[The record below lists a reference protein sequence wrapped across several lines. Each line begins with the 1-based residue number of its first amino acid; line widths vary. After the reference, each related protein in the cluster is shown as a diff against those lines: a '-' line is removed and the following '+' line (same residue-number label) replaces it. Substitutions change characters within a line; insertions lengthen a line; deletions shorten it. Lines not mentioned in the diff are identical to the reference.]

1 MARYNNELKDGRAE
15 LKLYKKRSD
24 SAFKDLTE
32 AQAAYVREALA
43 KVAEDAI
50 ENARHEL
57 LDCGGAYIETGSL
70 FDNHNYPCPISE
82 PESYSNLMLLFA
94 ALVIPDLDP
103 FSLIQPV
110 EPIKKGLSLHRF
122 MEASYYKLLI
132 PSYVDGFIEKYYKLD
147 RICSRLMLSRN
158 VNRQLMNNK
167 NMSDD
172 NFERLTAE
180 AWQLE
185 SGINALKL
193 QLSSLLAEISVL
205 CDTLYPVTEA
215 YYESLEASRTHLS
228 EVRSAASK
236 SGHTLWSE
244 LSDAVPFL
252 GEFYRYMYAELV
264 AKNKKISS
272 DAVIQSCLYFIQG
285 RFFASDLLK
294 AKLTKYLNGFRASY
308 KAHTD
313 KELNDEQYRK
323 FLVVVSTAY
332 HRGLEL

>member
-1 MARYNNELKDGRAE
+1 MARHDIELKAGRAE

-24 SAFKDLTE
+24 SAFKGLTKK
-32 AQAAYVREALA
+32 QAAYVREALA

-82 PESYSNLMLLFA
+82 PEKYSNLMLLFA

-103 FSLIQPV
+103 FSLIQPI
-110 EPIKKGLSLHRF
+110 EPIEKGGKGFSLHRF
-122 MEASYYKLLI
+122 MEDSYYKLLI
-132 PSYVDGFIEKYYKLD
+132 PSYVDGFIEKSYKLD

-158 VNRQLMNNK
+158 VNRQLMK
-167 NMSDD
+167 KHMSDD
-172 NFERLTAE
+172 DFERLTAE

-193 QLSSLLAEISVL
+193 RLSSLLAEIAVL

-215 YYESLEASRTHLS
+215 YYDSLEGSKKQLS
-228 EVRSAASK
+228 EVRSTASK
-236 SGHTLWSE
+236 SGHALWS
-244 LSDAVPFL
+244 DAAPFL
-252 GEFYRYMYAELV
+252 GEFYRYMYEELV

-272 DAVIQSCLYFIQG
+272 DAVIKSCLYFIRG
-285 RFFASDLLK
+285 GFYAREFLK
-294 AKLTKYLNGFRASY
+294 AKLNKYLNGFRAAY

-313 KELNDEQYRK
+313 KQLNDAQYRK
-323 FLVVVSTAY
+323 FLVAVSTAY
-332 HRGLEL
+332 HRRLGF

>member
-1 MARYNNELKDGRAE
+1 MARHDIELKAVRAE

-24 SAFKDLTE
+24 SAFKGLTKK
-32 AQAAYVREALA
+32 QAAYVREALT

-57 LDCGGAYIETGSL
+57 LDCGGAYIETSSL

-110 EPIKKGLSLHRF
+110 EPIKNGEKGFSLHRF

-132 PSYVDGFIEKYYKLD
+132 PSYVDGFIEKSSKLD
-147 RICSRLMLSRN
+147 RICARLMFSRN
-158 VNRQLMNNK
+158 VNRQLMK
-167 NMSDD
+167 KHMSDD
-172 NFERLTAE
+172 DFERLTSE

-185 SGINALKL
+185 SAINALKL
-193 QLSSLLAEISVL
+193 QLLSLLGEISVL

-236 SGHTLWSE
+236 SGHALW
-244 LSDAVPFL
+244 SDAVPFL
-252 GEFYRYMYAELV
+252 GEFYRYMHEALA

-272 DAVIQSCLYFIQG
+272 DAVIQSCLHFING
-285 RFFASDLLK
+285 NFFAGDLLK
-294 AKLTKYLNGFRASY
+294 AKLTKYLNGFRAAY
-308 KAHTD
+308 KSHTD
-313 KELNDEQYRK
+313 KELNDERYRDI
-323 FLVVVSTAY
+323 LIAVSTAY
-332 HRGLEL
+332 HHGQSL